1 MDNFY
6 GSYSVCKQQTALK
19 KKCYYITP
27 AYGTELVCQRGPGIT
42 LTIDRFLFDM
52 LKSMFA

>member
-1 MDNFY
+1 MVAAMFAN
-6 GSYSVCKQQTALK
+6 SKQLK

-42 LTIDRFLFDM
+42 LTIVRFLFDV

>member
-1 MDNFY
+1 MVAAVFAN
-6 GSYSVCKQQTALK
+6 SKQLEK